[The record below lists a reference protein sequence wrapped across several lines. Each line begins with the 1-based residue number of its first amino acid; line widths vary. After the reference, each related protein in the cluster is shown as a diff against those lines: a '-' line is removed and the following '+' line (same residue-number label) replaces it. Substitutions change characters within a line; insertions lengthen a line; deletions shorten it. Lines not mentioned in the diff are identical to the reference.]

1 MGLEVLGTFSIRQT
15 SFMVGAMCVAEG
27 SELDGQKLVDI
38 ESTTRVIAV
47 NRPDAEI
54 QLHPQ
59 RDARLCARDTVYL
72 VGPHRELLD
81 MLRRGLPPKGSEERP
96 SDGQQADVEQGMKAR

>member
-1 MGLEVLGTFSIRQT
+1 LEVLGTFSIRHT
-15 SFMVGAMCVAEG
+15 SFMIGAMCVAEG

-47 NRPDAEI
+47 SRPDAEI

-81 MLRRGLPPKGSEERP
+81 MLRRGLPPKASEQRP
-96 SDGQQADVEQGMKAR
+96 SDGQQADVGRGMKAR